1 MDRSTTCVTR
11 GRVARVARMV
21 CFTLIASLMIGGSV
35 RAQTST
41 GGIRGIVTDETGAVL
56 AGVTVEA
63 TSPARIGGAIVE
75 VTNDQGLYRFENLP
89 IGEYVVTFTLEGFT
103 TVRREGIRIEVGRT
117 FELGAK
123 MAVGNLNESLT
134 VSADSP
140 VVDTLHSTYKTSFN
154 KEILANVPVLRTSWF
169 DTLTF

>member
-1 MDRSTTCVTR
+1 MDRPTMCVSHGQLRR
-11 GRVARVARMV
+11 GLRMF
-21 CFTLIASLMIGGSV
+21 CFTLFAAMMIGGSAL
-35 RAQTST
+35 AQTST

-103 TVRREGIRIEVGRT
+103 TVRREVIRIEVGRPQQCA
-117 FELGAK
+117 G
-123 MAVGNLNESLT
+123 
-134 VSADSP
+134 
-140 VVDTLHSTYKTSFN
+140 
-154 KEILANVPVLRTSWF
+154 VPRNRHPG
-169 DTLTF
+169 